1 METNKTALILLA
13 AGGSTRMGVPKQLLM
28 YKNRSLL
35 QISIDTG
42 IHSNTQYQLLVL
54 GEKYAQ
60 ILSQI
65 KLGKMD
71 VIVNAAWEKGMAS
84 TLKLGL
90 EYVMEKGSFDQVV
103 VILCD
108 QPFISPELI
117 DQLITT
123 QNATGKGIVAC
134 HYKETN
140 GVPVLFT
147 KKYFPELLKLTGKE
161 GAKKLI
167 YEHSGDLAL
176 VDFELGIVDIDTRED
191 YRGLIE
197 GL

>member
-13 AGGSTRMGVPKQLLM
+13 AGESSRMGVPKQLLM

-35 QISIDTG
+35 QISIDAAAL
-42 IHSNTQYQLLVL
+42 SKTQYQLLVL

-60 ILSQI
+60 ILSEI
-65 KLGKMD
+65 KLGKME
-71 VIVNAAWEKGMAS
+71 VIVNSKWQKGMAS

-90 EYVMEKGSFDQVV
+90 EYVVEKGDFDQIV

-108 QPFISPELI
+108 QPFITSELI
-117 DQLITT
+117 DQLIST
-123 QNATGKGIVAC
+123 QNSTGKGIVAC

-147 KKYFPELLKLTGKE
+147 KKYYPELLKLNGQE
-161 GAKKLI
+161 GAKKII
-167 YEHSGDLAL
+167 YEHSNDLAL
-176 VDFELGIVDIDTRED
+176 VDFELGIIDIDTRED
-191 YRGLIE
+191 YRDLIE

>member
-1 METNKTALILLA
+1 
-13 AGGSTRMGVPKQLLM
+13 MGVPKQLLM

-35 QISIDTG
+35 QISIDVG
-42 IHSNTQYQLLVL
+42 IQSNTQYQLLVL

-71 VIVNAAWEKGMAS
+71 VVVNAAWEKGMAS
-84 TLKLGL
+84 SLKLGL

-117 DQLITT
+117 DQLIIT

-140 GVPVLFT
+140 GVPVLFS
-147 KKYFPELLKLTGKE
+147 KKYFPELLKLTGQE

-167 YEHSGDLAL
+167 YEHPGDLAL
-176 VDFELGIVDIDTRED
+176 VDFELGIIDIDTRED
-191 YRGLIE
+191 YRDLIE